1 MVKTTS
7 YPTINRLDFAV
18 YDEKHY
24 VTMKDLTFRNVT
36 VPKGFIFDGVSVPW
50 FVTWLFTHNDLKR
63 GIMAAAFHDFM
74 CENKDKFSRREATSI
89 LMKLWKQAG
98 LGSRWYT
105 AFKPWLVYCF
115 VEAYQMT
122 QKGWK

>member
-1 MVKTTS
+1 MGKLIS
-7 YPTINRLDFAV
+7 YPSLNNLDIAV

-24 VTMKDLTFRNVT
+24 VTMKNLTFRDVT
-36 VPKGFIFDGVSVPW
+36 VPKGFVFDGVSVPW
-50 FVTWLFTHNDLKR
+50 FTTFLFTHNDLKR
-63 GIMAAAFHDFM
+63 GIMASAFHDFM

-89 LMKLWKQAG
+89 LMKLWKQSGISSCKAVVI
-98 LGSRWYT
+98 Y
-105 AFKPWLVYCF
+105 VC